1 MKRNRLD
8 NNMDFIKDGYDN
20 NKLFEII
27 QEMRNKYNIDKEDI
41 NVETKEKIEKEYN
54 FFHSR
59 YPFLFDMSLK
69 KDMNFDTLKY
79 MLSLR
84 DNIVK
89 NKISFDDASK
99 KVGQDIYT
107 QYQEKK

>member
-1 MKRNRLD
+1 
-8 NNMDFIKDGYDN
+8 
-20 NKLFEII
+20 
-27 QEMRNKYNIDKEDI
+27 
-41 NVETKEKIEKEYN
+41 
-54 FFHSR
+54 
-59 YPFLFDMSLK
+59 
-69 KDMNFDTLKY
+69 MNFDTLKY
-79 MLSLR
+79 MLNLR